1 MIIYNKNNRQ
11 SLGLNTPA
19 TKTACRKPR
28 QLCILIYYNVEMVT
42 DNSIP
47 MGSDLATNNTD
58 IHFEDIENAL
68 LDVCS
73 QDNEIAYCDA
83 EEYVIDSEEYY
94 D

>member
-1 MIIYNKNNRQ
+1 MVIDNNDQ
-11 SLGLNTPA
+11 
-19 TKTACRKPR
+19 
-28 QLCILIYYNVEMVT
+28 
-42 DNSIP
+42 

-58 IHFEDIENAL
+58 IYFEDIENAL

>member
-19 TKTACRKPR
+19 TKSARRKPR
-28 QLCILIYYNVEMVT
+28 QLCILIYYN
-42 DNSIP
+42 
-47 MGSDLATNNTD
+47 DLATNNTE
-58 IHFEDIENAL
+58 IYFEDIENAL

-73 QDNEIAYCDA
+73 QDNEIAYVDA
-83 EEYVIDSEEYY
+83 EDYVVDSEEYY